1 MPTIRITD
9 EVANELKKLAVPLED
24 TWDSVLRRVLGIDSS
39 NGRRP
44 SEELGGPQSDIF
56 VEGREITHED
66 PPRRRRRRRGD
77 ITPAGA
83 FREPILDILTFR
95 DGRAERAD
103 MMDELEGQIGDS
115 LTEADREPR
124 ADGTPLWKNTADW
137 MRKRLVDEGV
147 LRNDSDRGIWELAL
161 QLQKRPLS
169 PSS

>member
-1 MPTIRITD
+1 MPTIRISD
-9 EVANELKKLAVPLED
+9 EVANELKKLTVPLED

-39 NGRRP
+39 NGSRP
-44 SEELGGPQSDIF
+44 SEALGRAGSIF
-56 VEGREITHED
+56 VEGREITYED

-103 MMDELEGQIGDS
+103 VMDELKGQIGDS
-115 LTEADREPR
+115 LTDADREPR
-124 ADGTPLWKNTADW
+124 GDGAPLWKNSADW

-147 LRNDSDRGIWELAL
+147 LRNDSERGIWELAPP
-161 QLQKRPLS
+161 LQKRPLS
-169 PSS
+169 PSR